1 MIKVRDLIKKYKN
14 ANDVA
19 LNNVSLSIHEGE
31 FFGLLGPNAAGKT
44 TLISVIAG
52 LLKINSGEVFLK
64 DINVKTHPDDIKK
77 YIGLIPQELAL
88 YPNLTIRE
96 NLKFFGRMQGLFG
109 KVLTKRIDEFLSVV
123 ELTTSAD
130 KLVGDCSGGI
140 KRRANLIAGLL
151 HEPSIVFLDEPTL
164 GVDAQSRNLIFE
176 YLQLLNKNGITC
188 LYTTH
193 YMEEAESL
201 CSRIMIID
209 NGLIIAEGSP
219 KQLIQQ
225 NEGCNNLGDVF
236 LKLTGKQLR
245 D

>member
-1 MIKVRDLIKKYKN
+1 MIEVRDLVKKYKN
-14 ANDVA
+14 ARDVA
-19 LNNVSLSIHEGE
+19 LDNVSLNIQEGE

-44 TLISVIAG
+44 TLISVIVG
-52 LLKINSGEVFLK
+52 LLKINSGEVFFN
-64 DINVKTHPDDIKK
+64 DINVKTHPSDIKK

-96 NLKFFGRMQGLFG
+96 NLQFFGRMHGLYG
-109 KVLTKRIDEFLSVV
+109 QLLAKRIEEFLAVV
-123 ELTTSAD
+123 ELTSSAD
-130 KLVGDCSGGI
+130 KLVSDCSGGI

-151 HEPSIVFLDEPTL
+151 HEPTMVFLDEPTL

-176 YLQLLNKNGITC
+176 YLQLLNKKGTTC

-193 YMEEAESL
+193 YMQEAEDL

-209 NGLIIAEGSP
+209 NGQIIAEGSP

-225 NEGCNNLGDVF
+225 NEGCDNLGDVF
-236 LKLTGKQLR
+236 LKLTGKELR

>member
-1 MIKVRDLIKKYKN
+1 MIEVRDLVKKYKT
-14 ANDVA
+14 ASDFA
-19 LNNVSLSIHEGE
+19 LDHVNLHIHEGE

-44 TLISVIAG
+44 TLISVIVG
-52 LLKINSGEVFLK
+52 LLKITSGEVFLK
-64 DINVKTHPDDIKK
+64 DINVKTHPNDIKK
-77 YIGLIPQELAL
+77 IIGLIPQEMAL

-96 NLKFFGRMQGLFG
+96 NLMFFGKMHGLFG
-109 KVLTKRIDEFLSVV
+109 KVLTDRVNEFLAVV
-123 ELTTSAD
+123 ELSGSAD
-130 KLVGDCSGGI
+130 KLVSDCSGGI

-151 HEPSIVFLDEPTL
+151 HEPTMVFLDEPTL

-176 YLQLLNKNGITC
+176 YLQQLNKKGVTC

-209 NGLIIAEGSP
+209 NGKIIAEGTP

-225 NEGCNNLGDVF
+225 NEGCENLGDVF
-236 LKLTGKQLR
+236 LKQTGKKLR

>member
-1 MIKVRDLIKKYKN
+1 MIEVRDLVKKYKK

-19 LNNVSLSIHEGE
+19 LNHVSLSIHEGE

-52 LLKINSGEVFLK
+52 LLKITSGEVFFQ
-64 DINVKTHPDDIKK
+64 DINVKTNPAGIKK
-77 YIGLIPQELAL
+77 SIGLIPQELAL

-96 NLKFFGRMQGLFG
+96 NLEFFGRMHGLYG
-109 KVLTKRIDEFLSVV
+109 KVLKQKIDEYLSVV
-123 ELTTSAD
+123 ELTGSAG
-130 KLVGDCSGGI
+130 KLVSDCSGGI

-151 HEPSIVFLDEPTL
+151 HEPIIVFLDEPTL

-176 YLQLLNKNGITC
+176 YLQQLNKKGVTC

-209 NGLIIAEGSP
+209 DGKIIAEGSP

-225 NEGCNNLGDVF
+225 NEGCENLGDVF
-236 LKLTGKQLR
+236 LKLTGKKLR

>member
-1 MIKVRDLIKKYKN
+1 MIEVRDLVKKYKK

-19 LNNVSLSIHEGE
+19 LDHVSLNILEGE

-52 LLKINSGEVFLK
+52 LLKINSGEVFLN
-64 DINVKTHPDDIKK
+64 DINVKTHPADIKK
-77 YIGLIPQELAL
+77 NIGLIPQELAL
-88 YPNLTIRE
+88 YPNMTIRE

-109 KVLTKRIDEFLSVV
+109 KVLVKRIDEFLAVV
-123 ELTTSAD
+123 ELSGSAD
-130 KLVGDCSGGI
+130 KLVSNCSGGI

-151 HEPSIVFLDEPTL
+151 HKPSIVFLDEPTL

-176 YLQLLNKNGITC
+176 YLKELNINGTTC

-209 NGLIIAEGSP
+209 NGRIIAEGSP

-225 NEGCNNLGDVF
+225 NDGCSNLGDVF
-236 LKLTGKQLR
+236 LKLTGKELR

>member
-1 MIKVRDLIKKYKN
+1 MVKKYRK

-19 LNNVSLSIHEGE
+19 LDNVSLSIREGE

-52 LLKINSGEVFLK
+52 LLKINSGEVFLN
-64 DINVKTHPDDIKK
+64 DVNVKTHPADVKK

-96 NLKFFGRMQGLFG
+96 NLKFFGRMYGLYG
-109 KVLTKRIDEFLSVV
+109 KLLKGKIDEFLAVV
-123 ELTTSAD
+123 ELSGSAD
-130 KLVGDCSGGI
+130 KLVSDCSGGI

-176 YLQLLNKNGITC
+176 YLQHLNKKGTTC

-209 NGLIIAEGSP
+209 NGRIIAEGSP

-225 NEGCNNLGDVF
+225 NVGCDNLGDVF
-236 LKLTGKQLR
+236 LKLTGKKLR